1 MGSNSGRRR
10 SRGGAR
16 QRGAASTTG
25 KSAGG
30 ARQRQQQAPSRGAT
44 ASQTRSRPQ
53 QRQDKGTARSQATM
67 SSATESMEQRLRD
80 LGADVEMAEH
90 EVFDGTH
97 KLVAHVRHQHSAVR
111 NVNQEAAERMS
122 LLDKVAVFVTERVG
136 TFGFFLIIFAWTVAW
151 LGFNALAPR
160 NLRWDPGPAF
170 VLWLFIS
177 NMIQIF
183 LMPLLMVGQNL
194 QGRHSEIRAQ
204 ADFEVN
210 TKAEQEVEA
219 ILLHLEQQAAQIERQ
234 GEVMLDILRQL
245 QALAAAPA
253 ASASETAPS
262 LATIS
267 AGSSSAP
274 SARG

>member
-1 MGSNSGRRR
+1 MGSNSGRRVHG
-10 SRGGAR
+10 RGR
-16 QRGAASTTG
+16 QRGAASSTG
-25 KSAGG
+25 KSANG

-44 ASQTRSRPQ
+44 ASQARSRPQ
-53 QRQDKGTARSQATM
+53 KRQGTGTTRSQATVP
-67 SSATESMEQRLRD
+67 SAAESMEQRLRD
-80 LGADVEMAEH
+80 LGADVEIVEQ

-111 NVNQEAAERMS
+111 NVNQEAAERMTP
-122 LLDKVAVFVTERVG
+122 LDKVAVFVTDRVG
-136 TFGFFLIIFAWTVAW
+136 TFGFFLIIFAWTVVW
-151 LGFNALAPR
+151 LGFNAIAPR

-245 QALAAAPA
+245 QMLAAAPVA
-253 ASASETAPS
+253 NAGESAPALATSHADVSATPTASA
-262 LATIS
+262 
-267 AGSSSAP
+267 
-274 SARG
+274 